1 MEEECLFLWSGH
13 LGERTLEAVLE
24 YAAEATKAAEDTA
37 AAATADGGDA
47 GDGGNAAVLTFG
59 AGEEEDAPLNIDP
72 TGSGYSYCTM
82 SKGGW
87 EALCTAETP
96 ASAHAALQVR

>member
-24 YAAEATKAAEDTA
+24 YAAEATKAAQDMA
-37 AAATADGGDA
+37 AAATADGG
-47 GDGGNAAVLTFG
+47 NAVLTFG

-82 SKGGW
+82 SKGSW